1 MSKQW
6 VFDLV
11 ILTSLGALV
20 LIFALP
26 GRSEA
31 APLMQEQELP
41 LRVVTKEI
49 EPFVFKEQDHFTG
62 FSIDIW
68 KEIALIT
75 NLPFEFVEVETVSE
89 QLANLQEGQAEIA
102 IAAIS
107 MTPER
112 EEVVDFSYPYY
123 RSGLQILVD
132 NRPVSALLGLLP
144 AFVTSRLLAVIG
156 GLLFI
161 MVIVAHLVWL
171 AERKENPDFPESY
184 LPGVWE
190 GLWWS
195 AVTMTTV
202 GYGDKRVKG
211 VWGRILG
218 MFWMFSGIFL
228 IANFTAGVTAE
239 LTVSEL
245 QGSIESIE
253 DLPGKKVATVVGTT
267 SAEFLQEQRTPFRG
281 VETINEA
288 YDLLERGHIE
298 AIVYDAPVLQYYA
311 ATADRD
317 SVRLVGQ
324 TIKPEDYGI
333 ALPSNSPHEE
343 DINRALLQ
351 IIASGTYQE
360 ISDQWFSAE

>member
-1 MSKQW
+1 MAKRW
-6 VFDLV
+6 VFYLV
-11 ILTSLGALV
+11 ALALLVV
-20 LIFALP
+20 LITILALP
-26 GRSEA
+26 GPSEA
-31 APLMQEQELP
+31 SPLMQEQVQP

-49 EPFVFKEQDHFTG
+49 EPFVFKEQDRFTG
-62 FSIDIW
+62 FSIDLW

-89 QLANLQEGQAEIA
+89 QLAYLEEGRAEIA

-112 EEVVDFSYPYY
+112 EEVIDFFYPYY
-123 RSGLQILVD
+123 RSGLQIMTD
-132 NRPVSALLGLLP
+132 NRSTSALLGLLT
-144 AFVTSRLLAVIG
+144 AFVSSRLLAVIG

-171 AERKENPDFPESY
+171 AERKNNPDFPRRY
-184 LPGVWE
+184 WPGVWE

-211 VWGRILG
+211 IWGRILA

-239 LTVSEL
+239 LTVSEI
-245 QGSIESIE
+245 QTSIEGIE
-253 DLPGKKVATVVGTT
+253 DLPGKKITTVAGTT
-267 SAEFLQEQRTPFRG
+267 SAKFLREQRIPFRS
-281 VETINEA
+281 VETIDEA
-288 YDLLERGHIE
+288 YDLLEQGRVE

-311 ATADRD
+311 ATADRG
-317 SVRLVGQ
+317 SVQLVGQ
-324 TIKPEDYGI
+324 TFKPEDYGI

-360 ISDQWFSAE
+360 ISDRWFSAE